1 MVVLLVIS
9 AAAAAAA
16 VVLEGGA
23 YFDSCGCISV
33 VEYCFVPVGEEAAV
47 SFLDKSMGRARRGT
61 IKRRSR
67 KSTIACNF
75 VVVLH
80 SGDFLAGA
88 MKLKSV
94 IISHPP
100 VIQKGS
106 ISMNH
111 FKTPNQD
118 KEKMVQMVRKFCNF
132 LDHFNCFVL

>member
-1 MVVLLVIS
+1 VVGTVVVVLLVIS
-9 AAAAAAA
+9 AAAAAA

-33 VEYCFVPVGEEAAV
+33 VECFVPVGEEAAV

-80 SGDFLAGA
+80 SGDFLVGA

-94 IISHPP
+94 IMSHPP

-118 KEKMVQMVRKFCNF
+118 IEKMVADGKE
-132 LDHFNCFVL
+132 VLQF

>member
-1 MVVLLVIS
+1 MVETVVVVLLVIS
-9 AAAAAAA
+9 AAAAAE

-67 KSTIACNF
+67 KSTITCNF

-94 IISHPP
+94 IMSHPP

-111 FKTPNQD
+111 LKTPNQD
-118 KEKMVQMVRKFCNF
+118 IEKMVADGKE
-132 LDHFNCFVL
+132 VLQ